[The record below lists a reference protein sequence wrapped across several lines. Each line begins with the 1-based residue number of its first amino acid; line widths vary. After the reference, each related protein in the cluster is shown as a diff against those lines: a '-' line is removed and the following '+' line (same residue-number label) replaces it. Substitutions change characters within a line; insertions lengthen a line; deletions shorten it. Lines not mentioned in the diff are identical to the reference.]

1 MLKQKA
7 RLVNRV
13 VYLADLALTS
23 VAFFAAFALRNAVF
37 PVVAPNQ
44 FPTGLY
50 PLTEYLKVYPLVL
63 IIWSVLLFTYH
74 SYHSHRT
81 IPLNREVLTK
91 LRIVLVGNVILATL
105 AYLLPLRQLSRA
117 WFVLFA
123 LFSALFLVIE
133 KIALRI
139 LAGYVRSKGPNSRPL
154 LIVGTGRRATDLA
167 AMIEAHKYWGYKLLG
182 FVSDGHQDRKSTRLN
197 SSHIPLS

>member
-7 RLVNRV
+7 RLVNRI
-13 VYLADLALTS
+13 VYLAARALTS

-37 PVVAPNQ
+37 PLVAPSQ

-81 IPLNREVLTK
+81 IPLNREVLTT

-105 AYLLPLRQLSRA
+105 AYLLPLRQEERERGEDDVADQDDAEGRQHLPVERDGPVA
-117 WFVLFA
+117 
-123 LFSALFLVIE
+123 VIAVIGE
-133 KIALRI
+133 
-139 LAGYVRSKGPNSRPL
+139 
-154 LIVGTGRRATDLA
+154 
-167 AMIEAHKYWGYKLLG
+167 
-182 FVSDGHQDRKSTRLN
+182 QQ
-197 SSHIPLS
+197 